1 MIIFYRMKKLFLS
14 LITFICILSLTSV
27 SNARTNKA
35 VIDEALGFMIGG
47 DGGWSS
53 FAIDYEID
61 DCVITY
67 TQNFMGSTLLA
78 TYDFNKAL
86 WNSAA
91 SEIGEDGVEY
101 FVLNGETGVQE
112 VYLYSEDGE
121 DISDG
126 LWMFG
131 ISPGPS
137 ETIIFPILVEISR
150 FENAM
155 FDLMDECEGKK
166 SKY

>member
-1 MIIFYRMKKLFLS
+1 MLVNCKMNKIFLS
-14 LITFICILSLTSV
+14 LITLFCILFLTSV

-35 VIDEALGFMIGG
+35 VVDEALGFMIGG

-61 DCVITY
+61 DCVISY

-78 TYDFNKAL
+78 IYDFNRAL

-91 SEIGEDGVEY
+91 SEIDEDGIEY

-112 VYLYSEDGE
+112 VYLYSDDGE
-121 DISDG
+121 DITDG

-131 ISPGPS
+131 IAPGPS
-137 ETIIFPILVEISR
+137 NKIIFPIQVEISR

>member
-1 MIIFYRMKKLFLS
+1 MNKLCLSIIALIYILFL
-14 LITFICILSLTSV
+14 TSI
-27 SNARTNKA
+27 SNARTNKTI
-35 VIDEALGFMIGG
+35 IDEALGFMIGG
-47 DGGWSS
+47 DGSWES
-53 FAIDYEID
+53 FAINYKID
-61 DCVITY
+61 GCVISY

-137 ETIIFPILVEISR
+137 DTIIFPILVEISR
-150 FENAM
+150 FEKAM

>member
-1 MIIFYRMKKLFLS
+1 MIKNYSMNKLLFS
-14 LITFICILSLTSV
+14 LITLIFILFFISAL
-27 SNARTNKA
+27 NARTNKS
-35 VIDEALGFMIGG
+35 VFDEALGFMIGG

-61 DCVITY
+61 DCVISY
-67 TQNFMGSTLLA
+67 TQNFMGFTLLA

-91 SEIGEDGVEY
+91 SEIGDDGIEY

-121 DISDG
+121 DLSDG

-137 ETIIFPILVEISR
+137 DNIIFPILVEISR

>member
-1 MIIFYRMKKLFLS
+1 MLINCYMNKFFLS
-14 LITFICILSLTSV
+14 LITLFYILFLTSV
-27 SNARTNKA
+27 SNAKTNKA
-35 VIDEALGFMIGG
+35 IVDEALGFMIGG

-61 DCVITY
+61 DCVISY

-91 SEIGEDGVEY
+91 SETGEDGIEY

-155 FDLMDECEGKK
+155 FDLMNECEGKK

>member
-1 MIIFYRMKKLFLS
+1 MSKFILS
-14 LITFICILSLTSV
+14 LITLIYILFLSSV
-27 SNARTNKA
+27 SNARTNNA
-35 VIDEALGFMIGG
+35 VVDEALGFMIGG
-47 DGGWSS
+47 DGGWNS
-53 FAIDYEID
+53 FAIDYEIE
-61 DCVITY
+61 DCVISY

-91 SEIGEDGVEY
+91 SEIGDDGVEY

-121 DISDG
+121 DLSDG

-137 ETIIFPILVEISR
+137 DTIIFPILVEISR

>member
-1 MIIFYRMKKLFLS
+1 MFKKIFVFFAFLFFSLS
-14 LITFICILSLTSV
+14 SAFSRV
-27 SNARTNKA
+27 NED
-35 VIDEALGFMIGG
+35 VVHDALGFMIGG

-53 FAIDYEID
+53 FAIEYEID

-137 ETIIFPILVEISR
+137 ETIIFPIVVEISR

>member
-1 MIIFYRMKKLFLS
+1 MKKFYLS
-14 LITFICILSLTSV
+14 LIALIYILFLTSI
-27 SNARTNKA
+27 SNAKPNKTI
-35 VIDEALGFMIGG
+35 VDEALGFMIGG
-47 DGGWSS
+47 DGGWES
-53 FAIDYEID
+53 FVIDYQID
-61 DCVITY
+61 GCVISY

-86 WNSAA
+86 WNSAS
-91 SEIGEDGVEY
+91 SEIGDDGIEY
-101 FVLNGETGVQE
+101 FVLNGEKGIQE

-121 DISDG
+121 DLSDS
-126 LWMFG
+126 LLIFG

-137 ETIIFPILVEISR
+137 NTIIFPILVEIGR
-150 FENAM
+150 FESAM

>member
-1 MIIFYRMKKLFLS
+1 MIKNYSMNKLLFS
-14 LITFICILSLTSV
+14 LITLIYILFLTST

-35 VIDEALGFMIGG
+35 VVDEALGFMIGG
-47 DGGWSS
+47 DGGWNS

-61 DCVITY
+61 DCVISY

-78 TYDFNKAL
+78 TYNFNKAL

-91 SEIGEDGVEY
+91 SEIGDDGIEY

-121 DISDG
+121 DLSDG

-137 ETIIFPILVEISR
+137 DNIIFPILVEISR